1 MPNLTLPSFTVTFK
15 PEGIHVTHTK
25 TQAVFVL
32 SLAEFE
38 RWLTSKLRG
47 QI

>member
-1 MPNLTLPSFTVTFK
+1 MPNLTLPSFTVTFQ

-32 SLAEFE
+32 TLAEFE
-38 RWLTSKLRG
+38 RWLLSKLRG
-47 QI
+47 KL